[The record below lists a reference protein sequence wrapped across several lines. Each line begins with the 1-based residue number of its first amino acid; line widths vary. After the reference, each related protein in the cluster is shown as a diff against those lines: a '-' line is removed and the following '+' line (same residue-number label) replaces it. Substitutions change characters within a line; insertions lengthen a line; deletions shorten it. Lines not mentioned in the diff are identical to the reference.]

1 MTCFRSESVGHGRG
15 GAARV
20 IAIAATWIAAA
31 GCSGA
36 DPSSEPGATAMN
48 DEPTDSVS
56 SAVSAVGTASA
67 HPDAGTPPSGAGE
80 WLFDDCSPTSHVL
93 AQGDEVAEGDAPLN
107 AWHALRAHC
116 VPGVSGLAVEFR
128 SARDVVEIPDAP
140 QFAVT
145 DRVAV
150 AAWVYPNTVTGHH
163 PILIKGR
170 DDRASFSL
178 AIHEGNVEMSV
189 LTARGRTVVTKA
201 PIAARAWTHVA
212 GWYDG
217 TYLQL
222 LINGQGF
229 PQVEIGERLRNVFA
243 PILVGATGERQFFDG
258 IIDNVY
264 FSTEFTLVTELNE
277 LACVNKPSSVSINP
291 ATGGPVT
298 FDTPVHYD
306 VVVTNNSIGECGPLS
321 VNTFAEVTD
330 PTITEQFANGGSSTV
345 QPGMSTDI
353 GVDVTANDAATPG
366 VHLLPIKIIVT
377 IPNPPDFSQQTSI
390 EELSFDLEPSSAQ
403 AAQ

>member
-1 MTCFRSESVGHGRG
+1 MSRFRGEGVRRGRG
-15 GAARV
+15 RAARA
-20 IAIAATWIAAA
+20 IAIAAAWSAAA

-36 DPSSEPGATAMN
+36 DPSSESGATAMN
-48 DEPTDSVS
+48 DEPTGSVS
-56 SAVSAVGTASA
+56 SAVTAASTASA
-67 HPDAGTPPSGAGE
+67 DPDAGTPASGAGE
-80 WLFDDCSPTSHVL
+80 WLFDDCSPRSHVL
-93 AQGDEVAEGDAPLN
+93 AQGDDVAEGDATLN
-107 AWHALRAHC
+107 AWHALRSHC

-150 AAWVYPNTVTGHH
+150 AAWVYANAVTGHH
-163 PILIKGR
+163 PIMMKGR

-201 PIAARAWTHVA
+201 PIAAGAWTHVA

-229 PQVEIGERLRNVFA
+229 PRVEIGERLRNVAA
-243 PILVGATGERQFFDG
+243 PILVGARGERQFFDG

-264 FSTEFTLVTELNE
+264 FSTEYTLVTELNE
-277 LACVNKPSSVSINP
+277 LACIDKPSSVSINP

-306 VVVTNNSIGECGPLS
+306 VVVTNNSIGQCGPLAI
-321 VNTFAEVTD
+321 NTFAEVID
-330 PTITEQFANGGSSTV
+330 PTITEQFANGGAGTV

-353 GVDVTANDAATPG
+353 GVDVTANDSATPG

-377 IPNPPDFSQQTSI
+377 IPNPPDFRQDTSI